1 MIFRTIKPVC
11 LHFLKQPVIV
21 MVDNY
26 YQLPEEGT
34 RRLKST
40 ALQVN
45 CNPANFSPAHSISL
59 GLPERTAHRL
69 LSPCSFALP
78 PTMSTEA
85 HKVSCLLSCIMDFQM
100 SKQLSGH
107 PHVQAFSALGH
118 LNSTSTLVPRPRG
131 SKKFMPS
138 NLCGE
143 PCFQQ
148 MPGIWN
154 RPWFSLFDQEGGQRT
169 WLLVILT
176 THLVLIFCWHC
187 VTLHPFPHWILT
199 WWDMLHLVRQLQLS
213 YNPTS

>member
-45 CNPANFSPAHSISL
+45 CNPANFSPAHPISL

-85 HKVSCLLSCIMDFQM
+85 HKVSCLLCCIMAFQM

-107 PHVQAFSALGH
+107 PHVLRPSLSSGTLTLPAH
-118 LNSTSTLVPRPRG
+118 LCQGQEAARSSCPAT
-131 SKKFMPS
+131 
-138 NLCGE
+138 CGE
-143 PCFQQ
+143 SLAS
-148 MPGIWN
+148 N
-154 RPWFSLFDQEGGQRT
+154 RCQVSETGPDS
-169 WLLVILT
+169 VC
-176 THLVLIFCWHC
+176 LIRR
-187 VTLHPFPHWILT
+187 VDREL
-199 WWDMLHLVRQLQLS
+199 DS
-213 YNPTS
+213 